1 MSHRYYWAVTQNL
14 HTDVRE
20 CIWTIFLKQ
29 RKKKTD
35 KRGQRKE
42 GDKTLDNLGMV
53 SLGWFS
59 FVDE

>member
-1 MSHRYYWAVTQNL
+1 MSHRYYWAVTQSL

-29 RKKKTD
+29 RKKNID

-42 GDKTLDNLGMV
+42 GDKTRQSGNGEPWLVFICG
-53 SLGWFS
+53 
-59 FVDE
+59 

>member
-29 RKKKTD
+29 RKKNID

-42 GDKTLDNLGMV
+42 GDKTRQSGNGEPWLVFICG
-53 SLGWFS
+53 
-59 FVDE
+59 

>member
-14 HTDVRE
+14 RTDVRE

-29 RKKKTD
+29 RKKNID

-42 GDKTLDNLGMV
+42 GDKTRQSGNGEPWLVFICG
-53 SLGWFS
+53 
-59 FVDE
+59 